1 MTVFFTCI
9 ILIGSGL
16 VVFALILMLSEKRR
30 MHDWRDDVKQKKED
44 LIKVIEDAETLIE
57 EMNRFSDYVVSSL
70 EQSHTALQRT
80 IQEADLRIDLL
91 NGKTLEIS
99 DIAHTIAETDHLEEP
114 ADAREN
120 HEDSISL
127 PNPEIFRKGKVIP
140 FDVKRREIIK
150 LSRSGLDSTQIAKL
164 LNIGKG
170 EIELIARMSRQA

>member
-70 EQSHTALQRT
+70 EQSHTTLEKT
-80 IQEADLRIDLL
+80 IQEADYRIELL
-91 NGKTLEIS
+91 NGKTIDIDNSGYIEPEIQALEALS
-99 DIAHTIAETDHLEEP
+99 SEQENQEEP
-114 ADAREN
+114 
-120 HEDSISL
+120 IPL
-127 PNPEIFRKGKVIP
+127 PNPEMFKKGKVIP

-150 LSRSGLDSTQIAKL
+150 LSRSGLDSTQIARL

-170 EIELIARMSRQA
+170 EIELIARMSR

>member
-30 MHDWRDDVKQKKED
+30 IHDWRDDVKQKKED
-44 LIKVIEDAETLIE
+44 LIKVIEDAETLID
-57 EMNRFSDYVVSSL
+57 EMNRFSDYVVSNL
-70 EQSHTALQRT
+70 EQSNTALQKT
-80 IQEADLRIDLL
+80 IQEADYRIELL
-91 NGKTLEIS
+91 NSKNL
-99 DIAHTIAETDHLEEP
+99 DINNVGHSEPEVRPIEEP
-114 ADAREN
+114 IDEQEN
-120 HEDSISL
+120 QEETIPL

-150 LSRSGLDSTQIAKL
+150 LSRSGLDSTQIARL

-170 EIELIARMSRQA
+170 EIELIARMSREA